1 MRDAAM
7 VAPLT
12 AEQRAAALSELRSW
26 HYDAERKAFSRTITL
41 RNFSEAFGLMTRI
54 ALEAEKADHHPDWS
68 NVYSRL
74 EIRLT
79 THDAGDVSDR
89 DIRLAKVI
97 DELVSEDGR

>member
-12 AEQRAAALSELRSW
+12 AEQRAAALSELKSW
-26 HYDAERKAFSRTITL
+26 QYDAERKAFLRTITL

-79 THDAGDVSDR
+79 THDAGDVSHR

-97 DELVSEDGR
+97 DELVSRD